1 MTPGRIYK
9 RTVVDR
15 LAWVERMLAEIKEL
29 PLHDRDL
36 FFEDRR
42 NLATAE
48 SCLRRALE
56 ALLAL
61 ERHML
66 AKGFAI
72 ARNIKRSPR
81 NWVRAAFYPA
91 MKRIC

>member
-1 MTPGRIYK
+1 
-9 RTVVDR
+9 
-15 LAWVERMLAEIKEL
+15 MLAEIKEL

-72 ARNIKRSPR
+72 AITEYKEIAKELGARSVLSR
-81 NWVRAAFYPA
+81 DEANLLSKLAG
-91 MKRIC
+91 